1 MRYLPTAPSED
12 RALLDA
18 IGVGRAEDLLQ
29 GIPAHLRLD
38 RELNL
43 PGQQAE
49 QEVLQQMA
57 ALADLNTP
65 FRSRFLGAGAYD
77 HFVPSAVDQMISRQE
92 WFTAYTPYQPEIS
105 QGTLQHIFEYQT
117 VMCDLTG
124 LEVGNASLYDGG
136 SACVEAAL
144 MAVRLQKKRKTIL
157 ISAGLHPHYQEVLC
171 TNITPHEGLKLVLV
185 NLKDG
190 VTHLDDLAAKLDGDV
205 AAVMV
210 GYPNFLGCVEDLK
223 AVADAAHAAGALAI
237 SVTQEALA
245 FGWLEAPGK
254 LGADMATGEAMSFGN
269 KLNFGGPYLG
279 FLTVKDAQKRELP
292 GRIVGQT
299 RDLDGQVGYVL
310 TLTAREQHIRRDKA
324 TSNICSNQGLV
335 ALRANIFLQLAGPEG
350 LKGLAE
356 QNVAKAQYLQSRL
369 LELPDFAGKFSAP
382 FFNEFV
388 TRYQGDMKALQ
399 AECAKAGILPGLD
412 LTPYAADLKNCI
424 LWCATELNSRA
435 QIEQLVEVL
444 ARVPSLV
451 GEGQGK

>member
-18 IGVGRAEDLLQ
+18 IGVERAEDLLA
-29 GIPAHLRLD
+29 GIPAQLRLG
-38 RELNL
+38 RELDL
-43 PGQQAE
+43 PGQQSE
-49 QEVLQQMA
+49 QEVLQQMT
-57 ALADLNTP
+57 ALAGMNTP
-65 FRSRFLGAGAYD
+65 FGARFLGAGAYD
-77 HFVPSAVDQMISRQE
+77 HFVPAAVEQMISRQE

-117 VMCDLTG
+117 LMCDLTG

-136 SACVEAAL
+136 TACVEAAL

-171 TNITPHEGLKLVLV
+171 TAITPHEDLHLVLV
-185 NLKDG
+185 QLKDG
-190 VTHLDDLAAKLDGDV
+190 VTDLDDLAAKLDGDV
-205 AAVMV
+205 AAVLV
-210 GYPNFLGCVEDLK
+210 GYPNFLGAVEDLK
-223 AVADAAHAAGALAI
+223 AVADAAHAAGALAV

-254 LGADMATGEAMSFGN
+254 LGADLACGEAMSFGN
-269 KLNFGGPYLG
+269 KLNYGGPFLG
-279 FLTVKDAQKRELP
+279 FITVRDSQKREMP
-292 GRIVGQT
+292 GRVVGQT
-299 RDLDGQVGYVL
+299 RDLDGQTGYVL

-350 LKGLAE
+350 LRGLAG
-356 QNVAKAQYLQSRL
+356 QNAAKAQYLQGRL
-369 LELPDFAGKFSAP
+369 LELPDFSSPFQAP

-388 TRYQGDMKALQ
+388 TRFRGDVAELQ
-399 AECAKAGILPGLD
+399 AQCAKAGILAGLD
-412 LTPYAADLKNCI
+412 LTPYAPELDHCI
-424 LWCATELNSRA
+424 LWCATELNTRA

-444 ARVPSLV
+444 ARVPSLA
-451 GEGQGK
+451 GEA

>member
-1 MRYLPTAPSED
+1 ME
-12 RALLDA
+12 
-18 IGVGRAEDLLQ
+18 
-29 GIPAHLRLD
+29 
-38 RELNL
+38 
-43 PGQQAE
+43 
-49 QEVLQQMA
+49 
-57 ALADLNTP
+57 ALAALNTP
-65 FRSRFLGAGAYD
+65 FRARFLGAGAYD
-77 HFVPSAVDQMISRQE
+77 HFVPAAVDQMISRQE

-117 VMCDLTG
+117 LMCDLTG
-124 LEVGNASLYDGG
+124 QEVANASLYDGA
-136 SACVEAAL
+136 SACVETAL
-144 MAVRLQKKRKTIL
+144 MAVRLQKKRRTIL

-185 NLKDG
+185 ALKDG
-190 VTHLDDLAAKLDGDV
+190 VTDMADLAAKLDGDV
-205 AAVMV
+205 AAVLV

-223 AVADAAHAAGALAI
+223 AIAEAAHAAGALAV

-279 FLTVKDAQKRELP
+279 FLAVRDSQKRELP
-292 GRIVGQT
+292 GRVVGQT
-299 RDLDGQVGYVL
+299 RDLDGQTGYVL

-350 LKGLAE
+350 LRGLAE
-356 QNVAKAQYLQSRL
+356 QNAAKAQYLRERL
-369 LELPDFAGKFSAP
+369 LELPDFTGRFAAP

-388 TRYQGDMKALQ
+388 THYRGDMKELQ
-399 AECAKAGILPGLD
+399 AACAKAGILPGLD
-412 LTPYAADLKNCI
+412 LSPYGKDLENCI

-435 QIEQLVEVL
+435 QMEQLVEVL
-444 ARVPSLV
+444 ARRSSLV
-451 GEGQGK
+451 G

>member
-29 GIPAHLRLD
+29 GIPVQLRLD
-38 RELNL
+38 RELDL
-43 PGQQAE
+43 PGQLSE
-49 QEVLQQMA
+49 QEVLQQME
-57 ALADLNTP
+57 ALAGMNTS
-65 FRSRFLGAGAYD
+65 FSSRFLGAGAYD
-77 HFVPSAVDQMISRQE
+77 HFVPAAVDQMISRQE

-117 VMCDLTG
+117 LMCDLTG

-185 NLKDG
+185 GLKDG
-190 VTHLDDLAAKLDGDV
+190 VTDLADLAAKLDGDV

-210 GYPNFLGCVEDLK
+210 GYPNFLGSVEDLK
-223 AVADAAHAAGALAI
+223 AIGEAAHAAGALLV

-245 FGWLEAPGK
+245 LGWLEAPGK

-269 KLNFGGPYLG
+269 QLNFGGPYLG

-292 GRIVGQT
+292 GRVVGQT

-356 QNVAKAQYLQSRL
+356 QNAAKAQYLQARL
-369 LELPDFAGKFSAP
+369 LELPDMEAKFSAP

-388 TRYQGDMKALQ
+388 TRYTGDMKTLQ

-451 GEGQGK
+451 EG

>member
-18 IGVGRAEDLLQ
+18 IGVDRAEDLLQ
-29 GIPAHLRLD
+29 GIPAELRLQ
-38 RELNL
+38 RELAL
-43 PGQQAE
+43 PEQQSE
-49 QEVLQQMA
+49 QEVLQQMT
-57 ALADLNTP
+57 ALAALNTP
-65 FRSRFLGAGAYD
+65 FSARFLGAGAYD
-77 HFVPSAVDQMISRQE
+77 HFVPAAVDQMISRQE

-117 VMCDLTG
+117 LMCTLTG
-124 LEVGNASLYDGG
+124 LEVSNASLYDGG
-136 SACVEAAL
+136 SACVESAL

-157 ISAGLHPHYQEVLC
+157 VSAGLHPHYQEVLC
-171 TNITPHEGLKLVLV
+171 ANITPHEGLKLVLV
-185 NLKDG
+185 GLKDG
-190 VTHLDDLAAKLDGDV
+190 VTDMADLAAKLDGDV
-205 AAVMV
+205 AAVLV
-210 GYPNFLGCVEDLK
+210 GYPNFLGCVEDLR
-223 AVADAAHAAGALAI
+223 AIGEAAHGVGALVI

-269 KLNFGGPYLG
+269 PLNFGGPYLG
-279 FLTVKDAQKRELP
+279 FLAVKDAQKRELP
-292 GRIVGQT
+292 GRVVGQT
-299 RDLDGQVGYVL
+299 RDLDGRVGYVL

-324 TSNICSNQGLV
+324 TSNICSNEGLV

-356 QNVAKAQYLQSRL
+356 QNAAKAQYLQARL
-369 LELPDFAGKFSAP
+369 LELPDFKAKFDAP

-388 TRYQGDMKALQ
+388 TLYQGDPKALQ
-399 AECAKAGILPGLD
+399 AACTRAGILPGLD
-412 LTPYAADLKNCI
+412 LTPYAAEFKNCI

-451 GEGQGK
+451 G